1 MKRLFEIEFQ
11 KLITYTT
18 FWVLIGIHLCLFLL
32 VVFIATQINISVPGF
47 EMKTFFAFPMVWN
60 FIPWLA
66 SWFNLLLTI
75 LMIVLVGNEFQYR
88 TFRQHI
94 IDGLS
99 RNELIIGKGLVILS
113 IALYSVILV
122 FFTSFTVGLIYSESF
137 SINMLFDKL
146 YILVVYF
153 IQAVAYMSLG
163 MMLVILLKNIALA
176 IVSFILYFFPVEPII
191 RNIFPDSIL
200 SFFPMKVISNLTPM
214 PDIISIQSTNIQA
227 QANGNAMKMLAI
239 DNIQE
244 ISLSTNIGFAL
255 FYIAIITIISIFI
268 INRRNL

>member
-18 FWVLIGIHLCLFLL
+18 FWVLTGIHLCLFLL

-47 EMKTFFAFPMVWN
+47 EMKTFFAFPMVWS

-88 TFRQHI
+88 TFRQHV

-163 MMLVILLKNIALA
+163 MMLVILFKNIALA
-176 IVSFILYFFPVEPII
+176 IVSFILYFFPVEFII
-191 RNIFPDSIL
+191 RSISPDSIML
-200 SFFPMKVISNLTPM
+200 FFPMKVISNLTPA
-214 PDIISIQSTNIQA
+214 PDIFQVSSPQFYTSVNGQVVNNTPTVPIDIPLWGNTFVAIGYIVLFLTISW
-227 QANGNAMKMLAI
+227 
-239 DNIQE
+239 
-244 ISLSTNIGFAL
+244 
-255 FYIAIITIISIFI
+255 YILK
-268 INRRNL
+268 NKKL